1 MYKLLIVEDERS
13 TRNWYSKVIDWLQL
27 NLEIVAIAEDG
38 AAAWATLTERD
49 DIDLVLTDIRMP
61 NMDGLALA
69 RKIREEL
76 TAPVSIVIVTGFGEF
91 EYAKQAIQYGVSDY
105 LLKPVTKEQ
114 LVATL
119 TQVVGRLD
127 ETHLTAGRLLY
138 AAQMEKEQE
147 TQKRVEFIQGW
158 LVDKEAGPLLGKHL
172 HHYHLDRFTAAAP
185 VWMVVAGIDDYRI
198 FFDKYKEADRK
209 LCRFMVL
216 NILSEIAASFGQAEC
231 VYLPFNRYVFI
242 IAPHHEANPSDEGI
256 GLAIGRAFQA
266 AIIRYM
272 KVYELQLSVGVARL
286 AGDIHTAPQAYDQA
300 VIALGEKFYSGKG
313 SVNCYQPEERK
324 RESPGWYPGDTEEAI
339 YKACKHGKDAEGMER
354 FAAFLEG
361 LREQRLTPD
370 SARFLA
376 GEMLAGL
383 FRRLHEVKSLPVT
396 WETMETFLTELREKE
411 TFAELKEKAGELL
424 AFILHTLSREAQ
436 TLSAVERG
444 IEYMK
449 LKLGHDLSLQET
461 AEYAGI
467 SPSYFSTLFKQE
479 QGCTFIEYL
488 VRLRMEKSVELL
500 ERSDMTIAQIANEIG
515 YMSYRYFIKVF
526 KDYYNLTPTQYRES
540 LR

>member
-27 NLEIVAIAEDG
+27 NLEVVAIAEDG
-38 AAAWATLTERD
+38 EAAWAILAERD
-49 DIDLVLTDIRMP
+49 DIDVVLTDIRMP
-61 NMDGLALA
+61 NLDGLALA

-76 TAPVSIVIVTGFGEF
+76 AAPVSIVIVTGFGEF

-119 TQVVGRLD
+119 TQAVARLD
-127 ETHLTAGRLLY
+127 EAHLTAGRLLY

-147 TQKRVEFIQGW
+147 TLKRVEFIQGW
-158 LVDKEAGPLLGKHL
+158 LVHKETGPLLDTHL
-172 HHYHLDRFTAAAP
+172 QQYGLTVFTAAAP
-185 VWMVVAGIDDYRI
+185 VWMVIAGIDDYRI

-216 NILSEIAASFGQAEC
+216 NILTEIAASFGAATS
-231 VYLPFNRYVFI
+231 VYLPFNRYVFL
-242 IAPHHEANPSDEGI
+242 IAPHHGPNRLDEEV
-256 GLAIGRAFQA
+256 GLTIGRAFQA
-266 AIIRYM
+266 ALARYM

-286 AGDIHTAPQAYDQA
+286 DGDIHTAPQAYDRA
-300 VIALGEKFYSGKG
+300 EIALGEKFYRGKG
-313 SVNCYQPEERK
+313 SVNRYRPEECK
-324 RESPGWYPGDTEEAI
+324 RESSGWYPADTEEAI
-339 YKACKHGKDAEGMER
+339 YKACKHGKDAEGREL
-354 FAAFLEG
+354 FAAFLEELG
-361 LREQRLTPD
+361 EQRLTPD

-396 WETMETFLTELREKE
+396 RETMETFLTELREKE

-436 TLSAVERG
+436 NLSAVERG

-526 KDYYNLTPTQYRES
+526 KDYYQLTPTQYRDS